1 MKKLLFVFL
10 FFQYS
15 LLIAQPLK
23 GIWHGKIYNT
33 YGEAIKYINVSIE
46 GEGKNLIGILRTYDK
61 NQKKWVANDDGLIEF
76 VSTYK
81 NAILSS
87 IYENNNHT
95 ESNVFLFSYI
105 NSKRIAVE
113 WVSQIN
119 DSNSSR
125 NVISK
130 QGTGFLEPFLDG
142 NIYESLSIGGT
153 STNRVSIDKVE
164 IAKEV
169 TVITFSYHNTSFDQV
184 MMRLSKPGD
193 PGAYYITP
201 ANRSKKYYIVDKD
214 NIAFEPDNTLVP
226 PNSYHTFKIYFEPIP
241 DSLKSF
247 SILEGD
253 PKMQSGKEWNFY
265 DLQLK

>member
-1 MKKLLFVFL
+1 MKKLIAI
-10 FFQYS
+10 FFILQAS
-15 LLIAQPLK
+15 IVVAQPLK
-23 GIWHGKIYNT
+23 GVWHGKIYNT
-33 YGEAIKYINVSIE
+33 YGEAIKYINVSID
-46 GEGKNLIGILRTYDK
+46 GEGKNLVGTLRNYDK
-61 NQKKWVANDDGLIEF
+61 EHAKWIADDDGVIEF

-81 NAILSS
+81 NAIMSK
-87 IYENNNHT
+87 IYEKNNHT

-113 WVSQIN
+113 WVNQIN
-119 DSNSSR
+119 YADPSKS
-125 NVISK
+125 VLSK

-142 NIYESLSIGGT
+142 KIYESLSIGGT

-184 MMRLSKPGD
+184 MMRLSKPGE

-201 ANRSKKYYIVDKD
+201 TDRSKKYYIVDKD
-214 NIAFEPDNTLVP
+214 NIAFGPDNTLVA

-241 DSLKSF
+241 GSLKSF

-253 PKMQSGKEWNFY
+253 PKMQTGKEWNFY